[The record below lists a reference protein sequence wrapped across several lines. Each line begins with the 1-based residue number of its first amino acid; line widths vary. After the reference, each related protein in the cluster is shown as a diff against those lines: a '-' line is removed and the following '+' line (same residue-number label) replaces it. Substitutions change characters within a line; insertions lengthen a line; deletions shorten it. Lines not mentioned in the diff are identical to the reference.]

1 MKNSLSLAAL
11 IGLILL
17 IWSCSKQSDTTP
29 TPTPIT
35 ALAITS
41 ITPTSGIVGT
51 KVIIVGTG
59 FSAVLADNVVK
70 FGGIAATLDSS
81 TTTRLVTKVPKDAI
95 IGKITVEVGGKS
107 ATSSTDFTVNT
118 PTTGIY
124 SEGQFKSFYFTK
136 DKLTRNI
143 TWDASGRITRI
154 ETMADAAF
162 PNRSTD
168 AQSFEY
174 TATSIKCYYQVPANS
189 TFKNLEYEVKLE
201 SNGLPKERTILNDVR
216 FNRNYD
222 YTFDKDGHLLS
233 YKVEAKKGYEQDLS
247 NTLVYTWQ
255 NDDLVGLRITNIV
268 TNKVIR
274 DYEFKYDTTIPNTYF
289 PAQLSLRPIIGYRA
303 LSEPNDILF
312 LTCGKGPKN
321 ALTGIIDNLDK
332 GAGQKKIVYERD
344 NKGRINKISTNEDV
358 IELRY

>member
-1 MKNSLSLAAL
+1 MKTSLYLTAL

-29 TPTPIT
+29 TPIPIT

-118 PTTGIY
+118 STTGIY

-143 TWDASGRITRI
+143 TWDASGRIT
-154 ETMADAAF
+154 
-162 PNRSTD
+162 
-168 AQSFEY
+168 
-174 TATSIKCYYQVPANS
+174 TSIGASSRSFV
-189 TFKNLEYEVKLE
+189 NLQ
-201 SNGLPKERTILNDVR
+201 T
-216 FNRNYD
+216 
-222 YTFDKDGHLLS
+222 
-233 YKVEAKKGYEQDLS
+233 
-247 NTLVYTWQ
+247 
-255 NDDLVGLRITNIV
+255 V
-268 TNKVIR
+268 TR
-274 DYEFKYDTTIPNTYF
+274 
-289 PAQLSLRPIIGYRA
+289 SL
-303 LSEPNDILF
+303 
-312 LTCGKGPKN
+312 
-321 ALTGIIDNLDK
+321 
-332 GAGQKKIVYERD
+332 
-344 NKGRINKISTNEDV
+344 
-358 IELRY
+358 